1 MGLFNRKKKE
11 QEIVAAEQAQ
21 KKEAHD
27 DCVKRQKEAHK
38 DLRWPVNLPVSQMRA
53 ADGTVLK
60 PDDPLTDARKEELG
74 QLVYEPKLDP
84 EALAELPLHEL
95 MFLKAS
101 YPAYNR
107 YSALDHFEE
116 NDRVLYNE
124 LLRRV
129 QEAETYY
136 VLFDLA
142 TGAVDAAK
150 KTQYLYPFLFDG
162 FAQLYLS
169 EEHAKKA
176 AELFGKLYRRVTVLK
191 VQGCGSDKESRFF
204 TRLFNLG
211 IDRIMVDNGWYRW
224 AIQRDEVVAPPFFL
238 NEDKR
243 PLEAPALVRAMLE
256 FKGEASWP
264 VKYDNHQKRIDA
276 FRSFMEQQTIA
287 SRFIIPVQFLDK
299 ESGKPLEASEVR
311 TRMGT
316 AEKNI
321 IVNVL
326 PLRVK
331 AKDGKTAEFL
341 PLYTDQE
348 EFAKSSFPGTAA
360 PNIMNY
366 REIVNVI
373 GRIPAEQMT
382 GIVINNLG
390 EGIVFPRQ
398 EFLDL
403 SQKYAPKTQ
412 E

>member
-74 QLVYEPKLDP
+74 QLIYEPKLDP

-150 KTQYLYPFLFDG
+150 KTQYLYPL
-162 FAQLYLS
+162 
-169 EEHAKKA
+169 
-176 AELFGKLYRRVTVLK
+176 

-311 TRMGT
+311 TRMGN

>member
-11 QEIVAAEQAQ
+11 QATLAAEQAQ

-27 DCVKRQKEAHK
+27 DYVKRQKEAHK

-74 QLVYEPKLDP
+74 QLIYEPKLDP

-142 TGAVDAAK
+142 TGAVDA
-150 KTQYLYPFLFDG
+150 
-162 FAQLYLS
+162 
-169 EEHAKKA
+169 
-176 AELFGKLYRRVTVLK
+176 VLK

-311 TRMGT
+311 TRMGN